1 MVIPQH
7 WVCGVPLIPSTLY
20 QIPGYFPLFLHL
32 PGCRAYTVA
41 SVASVGRMPTFQH
54 SSVKFSKELRYFR
67 ALLPEVPLTL
77 YYVNKLNMK
86 LQVSCTL
93 LELKSCVLKCVR
105 SPTFIAANDG
115 WNGG

>member
-54 SSVKFSKELRYFR
+54 SSVKFSKELRYFG
-67 ALLPEVPLTL
+67 ALFSEFPLTL
-77 YYVNKLNMK
+77 YQTKMLNMK
-86 LQVSCTL
+86 LRVSCTL
-93 LELKSCVLKCVR
+93 PKLKLVC
-105 SPTFIAANDG
+105 
-115 WNGG
+115 